1 MQIHKKII
9 TGPHQTIKTTK
20 QPRPLDHQDIN
31 LADLIKELEFLFNE
45 NLSLRERKEKVRE
58 NKEGKL
64 KNRKERMIK
73 NKKGQREQKE
83 QKTQQQKTKKNE
95 KE

>member
-73 NKKGQREQKE
+73 NKKGQKRTKRTKNTTTKNKKE
-83 QKTQQQKTKKNE
+83 
-95 KE
+95 

>member
-31 LADLIKELEFLFNE
+31 PADLVKELEFLFNE
-45 NLSLRERKEKVRE
+45 KFSFREKKEKGRE
-58 NKEGKL
+58 NKEVKL
-64 KNRKERMIK
+64 KNRKERTIK
-73 NKKGQREQKE
+73 NKRTK
-83 QKTQQQKTKKNE
+83 KTK
-95 KE
+95 